1 MCRSSETPL
10 DRVMSGLQDLPGWLA
25 EQPADQLGDIIIKGR
40 EIIDRTEAM
49 AAEAT
54 RRFEKA
60 RGYQADGFL
69 GMVPWLRVKG
79 KLSGGAAAERV
90 EVAHQLKELPRTEEA
105 LARGEIGYQHAV
117 TMARTAEHLGATQ
130 VRKAEATLLKAAET
144 MDPGQFVGVA
154 RNFEHQVDAQAAL
167 TEANR
172 AHERRY
178 LRIGQPLDGL
188 VRIEGL
194 LDAEGGAIVR
204 TALEPLAK
212 PAKGDMRTAD
222 QRLADALVGRCRA
235 GTGAGHPDGVGPRPQ
250 LIIKASLDTLAGI
263 DGAPAG
269 ELEWGGT
276 LPAETVRRLACDSAV
291 TRITGLGELER
302 EITHAGRSIP
312 PATRR
317 AMVARDHHCVFPG
330 CRRHGAT
337 AITSFTGR
345 TADRR
350 SLTTWACCVERT
362 TGKSTKRGGNCGV
375 RRRGD
380 GSRRRHNTQSR
391 EASDLPV
398 GLGQLELEQ
407 LRRVLAKNFRLGLRL
422 E

>member
-212 PAKGDMRTAD
+212 PTKADTRTTD
-222 QRLADALVGRCRA
+222 QRLADALVERCQVRS
-235 GTGAGHPDGVGPRPQ
+235 GGGHPDGAGPRPQ
-250 LIIKASLDTLAGI
+250 LIIKASLDTFAGI

-269 ELEWGGT
+269 NLEWGGT
-276 LPAETVRRLACDSAV
+276 VPAEAVRRFACDAAI
-291 TRITGLGELER
+291 TRITGLGELEQ

-317 AMVARDHHCVFPG
+317 ALVARDHHCVFPG
-330 CRRHGAT
+330 CDRPAPWCDGHHL
-337 AITSFTGR
+337 IHW
-345 TADRR
+345 AD
-350 SLTTWACCVERT
+350 
-362 TGKSTKRGGNCGV
+362 GGPTKLDNLGLVCGTHHRKV
-375 RRRGD
+375 HEEGWK
-380 GSRRRHNTQSR
+380 
-391 EASDLPV
+391 
-398 GLGQLELEQ
+398 
-407 LRRVLAKNFRLGLRL
+407 LRREKDGRWVATPRERRVAPRSRSG
-422 E
+422 